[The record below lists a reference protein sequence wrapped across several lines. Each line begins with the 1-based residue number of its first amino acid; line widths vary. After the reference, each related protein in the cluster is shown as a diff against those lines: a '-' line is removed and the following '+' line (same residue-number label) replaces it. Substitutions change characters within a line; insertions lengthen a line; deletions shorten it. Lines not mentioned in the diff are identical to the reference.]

1 MKVSAAEQDSVDLEL
16 EAWLSELPGVDAQTE
31 AARMRLLRI
40 GRLLERV
47 VGGTAERLGV
57 TLGDLVALS
66 VLRRAGRPYQLAPSV
81 LAQAL
86 GITTGTMSVRLDRL
100 LKAGLIEQVDDESD
114 GRSRPVRLTP
124 LGHRRWE
131 EATTA
136 RTDLERRAI
145 GETLGD
151 RRLEQ
156 LNWLLRQLLLELE
169 RDVGP
174 APRRPDARE

>member
-1 MKVSAAEQDSVDLEL
+1 
-16 EAWLSELPGVDAQTE
+16 
-31 AARMRLLRI
+31 
-40 GRLLERV
+40 
-47 VGGTAERLGV
+47 
-57 TLGDLVALS
+57 
-66 VLRRAGRPYQLAPSV
+66 V

-100 LKAGLIEQVDDESD
+100 LRAGLIEQVDDESD

-131 EATTA
+131 EATTS
-136 RTDLERRAI
+136 RTDLERKAI

-156 LNWLLRQLLLELE
+156 LNRLLRQLLLQLE
-169 RDVGP
+169 HEVGP

>member
-1 MKVSAAEQDSVDLEL
+1 MQVSAGQHDSGDREL
-16 EAWLSELPGVDAQTE
+16 EACLAELPGVDPLTE
-31 AARMRLLRI
+31 AARTRLLRL

-47 VGGTAERLGV
+47 VAQTAESLGV

-100 LKAGLIEQVDDESD
+100 LRAGLIEQVDDESD

-131 EATTA
+131 EATTS
-136 RTDLERRAI
+136 RTDLERKAI

-156 LNWLLRQLLLELE
+156 LN
-169 RDVGP
+169 
-174 APRRPDARE
+174 

>member
-1 MKVSAAEQDSVDLEL
+1 VD
-16 EAWLSELPGVDAQTE
+16 PQTE
-31 AARMRLLRI
+31 AARMRLLRV

-47 VGGTAERLGV
+47 VAGTAESLGI

-66 VLRRAGRPYQLAPSV
+66 VLRRAGRPYRLAPGV

-100 LKAGLIEQVDDESD
+100 LKAGLIEQLDDESD
-114 GRSRPVRLTP
+114 GRSKPVCLTP

-136 RTDLERRAI
+136 RTDLERKAI

-169 RDVGP
+169 QEVGP